1 MTPPLQKGAKN
12 TQLDTALQVGVDP
25 PISVPTPTALV
36 SPKGARRW
44 ASGHPW
50 IYRSDVIRRPNA
62 EAGVVL
68 VETGAGA
75 PLGWALWSP
84 RSEISLRLL
93 DRTPTARID
102 AAWWRARLELA
113 IARRAPLD
121 DVATAFRL
129 VHGEADA
136 CPSLICDRYDRWL
149 VVQLLSAGL
158 ERFRDD
164 IVNALVELVRPDGI
178 LARNDVPVRAK
189 EGLPRETMV
198 LSGEVPREIEVMEYG
213 LRYLAAPWDG
223 QKTGAFL
230 DQRENRALAGAVAR
244 GRALDCFSYH
254 GSFALHLARQ
264 ATSVLALD
272 ASAPALARARENA
285 ARNDI
290 HNIEFV
296 EADVFEWLR
305 AAERRRDRFDTIV
318 LDPPAFAKTR
328 DAVSSALRGYK
339 EINLR
344 AMRLLAP
351 GGTLLTASCSYHLT
365 KALFLEVLEAAAA
378 DSGRR
383 ITLRELRGQPLDHPE
398 ILTIPESGYIK
409 GALLEALD

>member
-1 MTPPLQKGAKN
+1 MTPSQKGAKN
-12 TQLDTALQVGVDP
+12 TQVETSLQGAVD
-25 PISVPTPTALV
+25 SPTPVASPRALV

-50 IYRSDVIRRPNA
+50 IYRSDVVKRPDVH
-62 EAGVVL
+62 AGAVL
-68 VETGAGA
+68 VENAAGA

-93 DRTPTARID
+93 DRSPNAQID
-102 AAWWRARLELA
+102 ARWWRARLEGA
-113 IARRAPLD
+113 IARRGALK
-121 DVATAFRL
+121 DVASAFRL
-129 VHGEADA
+129 VHGEADG
-136 CPSLICDRYDRWL
+136 CPSLVCDRYDRWL
-149 VVQLLSAGL
+149 VVQLLSAGI
-158 ERFRDD
+158 ERFRRE
-164 IVNALVELVRPDGI
+164 IVESLLALVQPEGI

-189 EGLPRETMV
+189 EGLARETV
-198 LSGEVPREIEVMEYG
+198 LLAGDVPREIEVIEYG

-230 DQRENRALAGAVAR
+230 DQRENRALAGAIAR

-264 ATSVLALD
+264 AASVTALD

-285 ARNDI
+285 ARNAI
-290 HNIEFV
+290 RNIEFI
-296 EADVFEWLR
+296 EADAFEWLR
-305 AAERRRDRFDTIV
+305 AAERRRERFDTIV

-328 DAVSSALRGYK
+328 DALSSALRGYK

-351 GGTLLTASCSYHLT
+351 GGMLFTASCSYHLT

-383 ITLRELRGQPLDHPE
+383 IALREMRGQPLDHPE
-398 ILTIPESGYIK
+398 VLTIPETGYIK

>member
-1 MTPPLQKGAKN
+1 MTSPLQKGAKN
-12 TQLDTALQVGVDP
+12 TQSDAPFQVGVKP
-25 PISVPTPTALV
+25 PISPPAPIAVV
-36 SPKGARRW
+36 SSKGARRW
-44 ASGHPW
+44 AHGHPW
-50 IYRSDVIRRPNA
+50 IYRSDVVRQPD
-62 EAGVVL
+62 AGAGAAL
-68 VETGAGA
+68 VENGAGA

-93 DRTPTARID
+93 DRAPNARID

-158 ERFRDD
+158 ERFRED
-164 IVNALVELVRPDGI
+164 IVGALVELVRPDGI

-189 EGLPRETMV
+189 EVLPRETMV

-305 AAERRRDRFDTIV
+305 AAERRRERFDTIV

-351 GGTLLTASCSYHLT
+351 GGTLFTASCSYHLT

>member
-1 MTPPLQKGAKN
+1 MATER
-12 TQLDTALQVGVDP
+12 
-25 PISVPTPTALV
+25 SFHVPPTALV

-50 IYRSDVIRRPNA
+50 IYRSDVVRRPDTD
-62 EAGVVL
+62 AGAAM
-68 VETGAGA
+68 VENGAGA

-93 DRTPTARID
+93 DRSPNANID
-102 AAWWRARLELA
+102 ATWWRGRLERA
-113 IARRAPLD
+113 IERRAPLG

-129 VHGEADA
+129 VHGEADG

-158 ERFRDD
+158 EHFRDT
-164 IVNALVELVRPDGI
+164 IVQSLMDLVSPDGI

-189 EGLPRETMV
+189 EGLARETVV
-198 LSGEVPREIEVMEYG
+198 LAGDVPREIEVVEYG
-213 LRYLAAPWDG
+213 IRYLAAPWDG

-230 DQRENRALAGAVAR
+230 DQRENRALAGAIAR

-264 ATSVLALD
+264 ATSVIALD
-272 ASAPALARARENA
+272 SSASALARAGANA

-290 HNIEFV
+290 HNIDFV
-296 EADVFEWLR
+296 EADAFEWLR
-305 AAERRRDRFDTIV
+305 AAERRRERFDTIV

-328 DAVSSALRGYK
+328 DALSSALRGYK

-344 AMRLLAP
+344 AMRLLTT
-351 GGTLLTASCSYHLT
+351 GGTLFTASCSYHLT
-365 KALFLEVLEAAAA
+365 KSLFLEVLEAAAA

-383 ITLRELRGQPLDHPE
+383 IAIRELRGQPLDHPE
-398 ILTIPESGYIK
+398 VLTIPESGYIK
-409 GALLEALD
+409 AALLDALD